1 MREMEGI
8 REEIRTWEE
17 LKQRAEDAEEL
28 LPLGE
33 EDGLL
38 SSEIL
43 SEIEDISRKLDRI
56 SFELLLN
63 GEHDIRD
70 AIISIHS
77 GAGGV
82 EACDFAHMLF
92 RMYLRFCERKGYK
105 VEVVNLLPG
114 EEVGIKS
121 VTFEVKGRYVYG
133 YLKGEEGVHRLVR
146 ISPFDADHARHTSFA
161 SIEVIPQVED
171 VEVRIEEKDLKVETF
186 KSSGPGGQHMQKTCS
201 AVRMIHLPTGISAVC
216 QSERSQ
222 YQNKESAL
230 RILKSRIL
238 RLELRR
244 KEKEAA
250 QYRGQKM
257 PIAFGSQIRSYVLQP
272 YKMVKDHRT
281 GKEIRNAGGV
291 LDGELDDLIQSYLT
305 SRL

>member
-1 MREMEGI
+1 M
-8 REEIRTWEE
+8 
-17 LKQRAEDAEEL
+17 EEL
-28 LPLGE
+28 LSLGE

-38 SSEIL
+38 KKEIL
-43 SEIEDISRKLDRI
+43 SEVEDISRKLDRI
-56 SFELLLN
+56 SFDVLLN
-63 GEHDIRD
+63 GEHDVRD
-70 AIISIHS
+70 TIVSIHS

-82 EACDFAHMLF
+82 EACDFAGMLF

-105 VEVVNLLPG
+105 VETSNLLPG

-121 VTFEVKGRYVYG
+121 VTFEVKGRYAYG

-161 SIEVIPQVED
+161 SVEVIPQAED
-171 VEVRIEEKDLKVETF
+171 VEMRIEEKDIKVETF

-201 AVRMIHLPTGISAVC
+201 AVRLVHLPTGISAVC

-238 RLELRR
+238 NLELKR
-244 KEKEAA
+244 KEDEVARH
-250 QYRGQKM
+250 RGQKM
-257 PIAFGSQIRSYVLQP
+257 PIAFGSQVRSYVLQP

-281 GKEIRNAGGV
+281 GKEVGNAGGV
-291 LDGELDDLIQSYLT
+291 LDGELDDLIQAYLT

>member
-17 LKQRAEDAEEL
+17 LKQRAEDVEEL

-33 EDGLL
+33 EDDLL
-38 SSEIL
+38 QGEIL
-43 SEIEDISRKLDRI
+43 SEIENISQKLDRI
-56 SFELLLN
+56 SFDLLLN
-63 GEHDIRD
+63 GEHDMRD
-70 AIISIHS
+70 AIAFIHS

-92 RMYLRFCERKGYK
+92 RMYLRFCERKEYK

-114 EEVGIKS
+114 EEAGIKS
-121 VTFEVKGRYVYG
+121 VTFEVKGRYAYG

-161 SIEVIPQVED
+161 SVEVIPQVED
-171 VEVRIEEKDLKVETF
+171 VEVIIEEKDLKVETF

-222 YQNKESAL
+222 HQNKESAL

-238 RLELRR
+238 NLELRR
-244 KEKEAA
+244 KEEEAA
-250 QYRGQKM
+250 QHRGQKM
-257 PIAFGSQIRSYVLQP
+257 PITFGSQIRSYVLQP

-291 LDGELDDLIQSYLT
+291 LDGELDDLIQAYLT

>member
-1 MREMEGI
+1 MEGI
-8 REEIRTWEE
+8 REEARTWEE
-17 LKQRAEDAEEL
+17 LKQRAEDAEKL

-33 EDGLL
+33 EDSLFNN
-38 SSEIL
+38 EIL

-63 GEHDIRD
+63 GKHDMRD
-70 AIISIHS
+70 AIVSIHS

-238 RLELRR
+238 NLELRR
-244 KEKEAA
+244 KEKEAT
-250 QYRGQKM
+250 QHRGQKM

-291 LDGELDDLIQSYLT
+291 LDGELDDLIQAYLT

>member
-17 LKQRAEDAEEL
+17 LKQRAEDVEEL

-43 SEIEDISRKLDRI
+43 SEIEDISRKLGRI

-63 GEHDIRD
+63 GKHDIRD
-70 AIISIHS
+70 AIVSIHS

-201 AVRMIHLPTGISAVC
+201 AVRMIYLPTGISAVC

-238 RLELRR
+238 SLELRR

-291 LDGELDDLIQSYLT
+291 LDGELDDLIQAYLT

>member
-17 LKQRAEDAEEL
+17 LKQRAEDVEEL

-43 SEIEDISRKLDRI
+43 SEIEDISRKLGRI

-63 GEHDIRD
+63 GKHDIRD
-70 AIISIHS
+70 AIVSIHS

-201 AVRMIHLPTGISAVC
+201 AVRMIYLPTGISAVC

-222 YQNKESAL
+222 HQNKESAL

-238 RLELRR
+238 SLELRR

-291 LDGELDDLIQSYLT
+291 LDGELDDLIQAYLT

>member
-1 MREMEGI
+1 MEGI

-17 LKQRAEDAEEL
+17 LKQRAEDVEEL

-33 EDGLL
+33 KDSLL

-63 GEHDIRD
+63 GKHDIRD
-70 AIISIHS
+70 AIVSIHS

-82 EACDFAHMLF
+82 EACDFAYMLF
-92 RMYLRFCERKGYK
+92 RMYLRFCERKGYE
-105 VEVVNLLPG
+105 VEIVNLLPG

-171 VEVRIEEKDLKVETF
+171 VEVRIEEKNLKVETF

-244 KEKEAA
+244 KEEEAA
-250 QYRGQKM
+250 QHRGQKM

-291 LDGELDDLIQSYLT
+291 LDGELDDLIQAYLT